1 MLVMGEAVC
10 MEWNGGIAAV
20 FAAAHGAQAVRQA
33 GPRGYN
39 EAIISPARCLL
50 HAPVARGGNAC
61 LTWVAFMHQS
71 MSRLSSCLS
80 AGPRRVGRALSALA
94 VAGVLSACSG
104 WSDKLPDV
112 SNLGGLVTPY
122 KIDIVQGNVVTREQ
136 AQALQ
141 VGMSRQQVRELLG
154 SPLLASVFHADRWD
168 YVFTFR
174 RQGQATQQRKLT
186 VHFKAEA
193 LERFEA
199 DELPSEEEFVSSL
212 DVKRKS
218 GKAPALQATDE
229 QLKTFQERNAAP
241 VGTPTPVPAAL
252 PASTSYPPLETP
264 GTVR

>member
-1 MLVMGEAVC
+1 
-10 MEWNGGIAAV
+10 MEWNGGTAV
-20 FAAAHGAQAVRQA
+20 VVAAARGAQVALSI

-39 EAIISPARCLL
+39 EAIISPACCLL
-50 HAPVARGGNAC
+50 HVPAARGGNAC
-61 LTWVAFMHQS
+61 ISWVAFMHQS
-71 MSRLSSCLS
+71 SFRFSSSLGAS
-80 AGPRRVGRALSALA
+80 PRRVIRAFGALV
-94 VAGVLSACSG
+94 VASVLSACSG
-104 WSDKLPDV
+104 WGDNLPSV
-112 SNLGGLVTPY
+112 SSLGGLVTPY

-186 VHFKAEA
+186 VYFKTEA

-212 DVKRKS
+212 DVKRKA
-218 GKAPALQATDE
+218 GKAPTLQATDE
-229 QLKTFQERNAAP
+229 QLKAFKERNAAP
-241 VGTPTPVPAAL
+241 GGTQAPVLTAPPAAN
-252 PASTSYPPLETP
+252 SYPPLETP
-264 GTVR
+264 GVVR

>member
-1 MLVMGEAVC
+1 M
-10 MEWNGGIAAV
+10 
-20 FAAAHGAQAVRQA
+20 
-33 GPRGYN
+33 
-39 EAIISPARCLL
+39 
-50 HAPVARGGNAC
+50 
-61 LTWVAFMHQS
+61 
-71 MSRLSSCLS
+71 
-80 AGPRRVGRALSALA
+80 
-94 VAGVLSACSG
+94 
-104 WSDKLPDV
+104 
-112 SNLGGLVTPY
+112 TPY

-186 VHFKAEA
+186 VYFQSEA

-218 GKAPALQATDE
+218 GKAPAMQATDE

-241 VGTPTPVPAAL
+241 AGTQAPVPAAP

-264 GTVR
+264 GAVR

>member
-1 MLVMGEAVC
+1 
-10 MEWNGGIAAV
+10 MEWSGGTAAV
-20 FAAAHGAQAVRQA
+20 VAAAQGVQVARQA

-39 EAIISPARCLL
+39 EAIISPACCLL
-50 HAPVARGGNAC
+50 HAPAAQGGNAC
-61 LTWVAFMHQS
+61 LSWVAFMHQS
-71 MSRLSSCLS
+71 ISRFSSCLAAS
-80 AGPRRVGRALSALA
+80 PRRFGRTLSAL
-94 VAGVLSACSG
+94 VVVGVLSACSG
-104 WSDKLPDV
+104 WGDKLPDA
-112 SNLGGLVTPY
+112 STLGGLVTPY

-141 VGMSRQQVRELLG
+141 TGMSRQQVRDVLG

-186 VHFKAEA
+186 VYFKAEA

-218 GKAPALQATDE
+218 GKAPALQASDE
-229 QLKTFQERNAAP
+229 QLKTFQERNTAP
-241 VGTPTPVPAAL
+241 AGTQAPVPAA
-252 PASTSYPPLETP
+252 PPSTTSYPPLETP
-264 GTVR
+264 GAVR

>member
-1 MLVMGEAVC
+1 MV
-10 MEWNGGIAAV
+10 WNGGTSVMVANAR
-20 FAAAHGAQAVRQA
+20 GAQAARQA

-39 EAIISPARCLL
+39 EVIISPACCLL
-50 HAPVARGGNAC
+50 HVPAAQGGNAC

-71 MSRLSSCLS
+71 ISRFSFCLAAS
-80 AGPRRVGRALSALA
+80 PRRVRHTLSALVA
-94 VAGVLSACSG
+94 VGMLSACSG
-104 WSDKLPDV
+104 WGDKLPDA
-112 SNLGGLVTPY
+112 STLGGLVTPY

-186 VHFKAEA
+186 VYFKAEA

-218 GKAPALQATDE
+218 GKAPAMQATDE

-241 VGTPTPVPAAL
+241 AGSQAPVPDAP
-252 PASTSYPPLETP
+252 PASTSYPPLENP
-264 GTVR
+264 GSVR

>member
-1 MLVMGEAVC
+1 
-10 MEWNGGIAAV
+10 MEWSGGTVALV
-20 FAAAHGAQAVRQA
+20 AAAQGARAARQA

-39 EAIISPARCLL
+39 EAIISPACCLL
-50 HAPVARGGNAC
+50 HVPAAQGGNAC

-71 MSRLSSCLS
+71 MSRFSSCL
-80 AGPRRVGRALSALA
+80 AVRPRRVGRALGVLA
-94 VAGVLSACSG
+94 IAGLLSACSG
-104 WSDKLPDV
+104 WGDKLPDV
-112 SNLGGLVTPY
+112 STLGGLVTPY

-186 VHFKAEA
+186 VYFKAEA

-218 GKAPALQATDE
+218 GKAPAMQATDE

-241 VGTPTPVPAAL
+241 AGTQAPAPAAP

-264 GTVR
+264 GAVR

>member
-1 MLVMGEAVC
+1 MV
-10 MEWNGGIAAV
+10 WNGGTSVMVADAR
-20 FAAAHGAQAVRQA
+20 GAQAARQA

-39 EAIISPARCLL
+39 EVIISPACCLL
-50 HAPVARGGNAC
+50 HVPADRGGNAC

-71 MSRLSSCLS
+71 MPRFSFCLAAS
-80 AGPRRVGRALSALA
+80 PRRVRHTLSALVA
-94 VAGVLSACSG
+94 VGMLSACSG
-104 WSDKLPDV
+104 WGDRLPDA
-112 SNLGGLVTPY
+112 STLGGLVTPY

-186 VHFKAEA
+186 VYFKAEA

-218 GKAPALQATDE
+218 GKVPSLQASDE
-229 QLKTFQERNAAP
+229 QLRAFQERNASPTGAP
-241 VGTPTPVPAAL
+241 PPVPAAP

-264 GTVR
+264 GAVR